1 MHDAYQRSLLSVF
14 TEKTSDN
21 TLILTEWSLAIEAF
35 ERDFLDNNEK
45 VMQLRLV
52 NEKLNEEIYGLKIE
66 KIKNGEKMTNLKNY
80 EKGEKAKLG
89 KKRKLTEN
97 NTENNSDHHSLE
109 NDTNNDSG
117 TKSADKSDASLKL
130 EIPDIGPPNPLL
142 ISISKAENYTGNE
155 SETTTASEQN
165 SADSNSR
172 VPEKISNSDA
182 ELNENQ
188 LELKRLFLQFTEKVA
203 EEENP
208 NTLLPSIN
216 NSTSTS
222 PTSLASPDNEKNSL
236 IVMPTPTNLHKTS
249 TIARM
254 TQHLENH
261 NRADNSTSNN
271 LTNNMTTNIATLPQ
285 NLINLAY
292 LQQNFNHQNLTPLNM
307 TRIPQIMKPEQYAS
321 LQQQILVQQALT
333 QTHNSSLQQKHI
345 NVTHDLR
352 LQQRKRTRIPPS
364 KQELQISEALLHHNR
379 LGEKSQCSICG
390 KFVMQLPAHMQCHSN
405 ERKYCCPKCPSKFK
419 RMQTLKQ
426 HLPIHLDK
434 PQFRCDIC
442 GNTFK
447 QAPNF
452 YGCYENWFKLKPI
465 KKISTLPQRLP
476 EKNRLPSSINEEHE
490 KTFQSIL
497 K

>member
-1 MHDAYQRSLLSVF
+1 
-14 TEKTSDN
+14 
-21 TLILTEWSLAIEAF
+21 
-35 ERDFLDNNEK
+35 
-45 VMQLRLV
+45 
-52 NEKLNEEIYGLKIE
+52 
-66 KIKNGEKMTNLKNY
+66 
-80 EKGEKAKLG
+80 
-89 KKRKLTEN
+89 
-97 NTENNSDHHSLE
+97 
-109 NDTNNDSG
+109 
-117 TKSADKSDASLKL
+117 
-130 EIPDIGPPNPLL
+130 
-142 ISISKAENYTGNE
+142 
-155 SETTTASEQN
+155 
-165 SADSNSR
+165 
-172 VPEKISNSDA
+172 
-182 ELNENQ
+182 
-188 LELKRLFLQFTEKVA
+188 
-203 EEENP
+203 
-208 NTLLPSIN
+208 
-216 NSTSTS
+216 
-222 PTSLASPDNEKNSL
+222 
-236 IVMPTPTNLHKTS
+236 MPAPTNLHKTS

-271 LTNNMTTNIATLPQ
+271 LTNNMTTNTATLPQ

-321 LQQQILVQQALT
+321 LQQHILVQQALT
-333 QTHNSSLQQKHI
+333 QTHNSSLQQKHV

-452 YGCYENWFKLKPI
+452 YLHYKNTHGLKGNIQKCKINKDELENLVALVDYQHNIGNAANAFLGQTTQGSLTMDDEEEENT
-465 KKISTLPQRLP
+465 STTLTSNIP
-476 EKNRLPSSINEEHE
+476 K
-490 KTFQSIL
+490 
-497 K
+497 